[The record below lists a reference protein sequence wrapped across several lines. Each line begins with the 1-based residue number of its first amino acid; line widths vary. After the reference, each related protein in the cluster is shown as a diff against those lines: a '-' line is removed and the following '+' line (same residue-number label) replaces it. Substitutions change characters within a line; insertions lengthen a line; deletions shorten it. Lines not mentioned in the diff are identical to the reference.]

1 MMLSRLAFLL
11 PVAALAAC
19 GAATPDEDNEEEV
32 ITTVTLTFTPDG
44 GGDAIEAT
52 WADPENDGSPVI
64 DAITLGDGTTYALAV
79 SFLNELEDPAED
91 ITTEVAEEDDEHQV
105 FVLGSAVE
113 GPATGTND
121 DAVVTHA
128 YDDADADGN
137 PVGLANTITATGAGA
152 GALRIV
158 LRHLPAEDGTA
169 LKAAGLAEDL
179 AADGLDALPG
189 STDADVSFD
198 LTVE

>member
-1 MMLSRLAFLL
+1 MNLLRLSLLL

-19 GAATPDEDNEEEV
+19 GATTPDEDNEEEV
-32 ITTVTLTFTPDG
+32 ITTVVLTFTPDG
-44 GGDAIEAT
+44 GGTAIEAS

-64 DAITLGDGTTYALAV
+64 DEVTLADGTAYALAV

-91 ITTEVAEEDDEHQV
+91 ITAEVAEEDDEHQV

-113 GPATGTND
+113 GPATGTNE
-121 DAVVTHA
+121 DAVVTHD

-137 PVGLANTITATGAGA
+137 PVGLANTVTATAAGS
-152 GALRIV
+152 GELRIV
-158 LRHLPAEDGTA
+158 LRHLPVEDGTPV
-169 LKAAGLAEDL
+169 KAAGLAEDL

-189 STDADVSFD
+189 ATDADVSFD